1 MRPRTL
7 AAMSAEGLR
16 PSHAPPAPLWS
27 VLAISALGSLGS
39 GVMWNGIAF
48 VTKQDFGYSELQSFA
63 LLLATGLI
71 YVVGAFTAGKI
82 TRAVEHRLST
92 RGVLGVIFLIQAAVS
107 SLLVIPG
114 TPWLLW
120 LAACVGSAC
129 AAIQW
134 PIIESYVGGGRHGP
148 GLRSALGWWNVTWTT
163 AVPVS
168 LILMAPL
175 VDRDMARLAVVALAP
190 ANLLCLGLLWSLPRR
205 PGSHDHT
212 ATSDSVG
219 REYPLLLRS
228 ARVLLPTSYLLVG
241 ALSPLMPYLLQ
252 ELGVAARLGTPI
264 TAIWMVA
271 RIAVLVLLWR
281 SKFWHGRWGTLLVAG
296 TLLVSGFSF
305 AIAAP
310 GVVILSIGLVAFG
323 LGQGI
328 VYYAGIYYAL
338 AVGHSE
344 VDAGGTH
351 EGLIGVGYAVGPMAG
366 IAAFVIAD
374 GRQGAFL
381 MGATVLVMVLLASV
395 IAFGPYLTARAR
407 RGAATRAPSQ

>member
-1 MRPRTL
+1 
-7 AAMSAEGLR
+7 MSAEDHLPTR
-16 PSHAPPAPLWS
+16 SPPAPLWS

-48 VTKQDFGYSELQSFA
+48 VTKQDFGYSELQSFS

-71 YVVGAFTAGKI
+71 YVIGAFAAGRI
-82 TRAVEHRLST
+82 TRAVEDRLST
-92 RGVLGVIFLIQAAVS
+92 RGVLGTIFVIQALVS
-107 SLLVIPG
+107 SLLIVPD

-120 LAACVGSAC
+120 FAACVGSAC

-134 PIIESYVGGGRHGP
+134 PIVESYVGGGRHGA

-168 LILMAPL
+168 LVLMAPL
-175 VDRDMARLAVVALAP
+175 IDRDMARLAVVALAP
-190 ANLLCLGLLWSLPRR
+190 ANLLCLALLWSLPRR

-219 REYPLLLRS
+219 QEYPLLLRS

-241 ALSPLMPYLLQ
+241 ALSPLMPYLLH
-252 ELGVAARLGTPI
+252 ELEVAARWGTPI

-296 TLLVSGFSF
+296 TLLIGGFSF
-305 AIAAP
+305 VIAAP
-310 GVVILSIGLVAFG
+310 GVPVLSIGLVAFG

-328 VYYAGIYYAL
+328 GYYTGIYYAL
-338 AVGHSE
+338 SVGHSE

-366 IAAFVIAD
+366 IAAFAFAD

-381 MGATVLVMVLLASV
+381 MGAAVLVMVLVASV
-395 IAFGPYLTARAR
+395 IAFGPYVSARAARAAQAAQSR
-407 RGAATRAPSQ
+407 RVSQSTAN